1 MSFKKVRDAHRT
13 ENTEDY
19 LEIIADLLN
28 VKGEARIV
36 DIASKLDIA
45 QATANKT
52 IQRLQNQGFV
62 KKEPYRS
69 IFLTLKGQQ
78 VASISK
84 KRHIIVLTFLKNLG
98 LDQNQYIAYVHQNTK
113 ATHVHI
119 IANRINHQGKALND
133 SYIGFKAQNSAEKIA
148 LENGLKTA
156 KEIRHELHF
165 EKEVLKELNKPLKEE
180 I

>member
-1 MSFKKVRDAHRT
+1 MSFKKVRDAHKS

-19 LEIIADLLN
+19 LEIIAELLN
-28 VKGEARIV
+28 IKGEARIV

-52 IQRLQNQGFV
+52 IKRLQNQGFV

-98 LDQNQYIAYVHQNTK
+98 LDI
-113 ATHVHI
+113 
-119 IANRINHQGKALND
+119 
-133 SYIGFKAQNSAEKIA
+133 
-148 LENGLKTA
+148 KTA
-156 KEIRHELHF
+156 EADAEGIEHHVSDKT
-165 EKEVLKELNKPLKEE
+165 LKKMEQFNKRY
-180 I
+180 

>member
-1 MSFKKVRDAHRT
+1 MSFKKVRDAHKS

-36 DIASKLDIA
+36 DIANKLDIA

-84 KRHIIVLTFLKNLG
+84 KKHIIVLTFLKNLG
-98 LDQNQYIAYVHQNTK
+98 LDI
-113 ATHVHI
+113 
-119 IANRINHQGKALND
+119 
-133 SYIGFKAQNSAEKIA
+133 
-148 LENGLKTA
+148 KTA
-156 KEIRHELHF
+156 EADAEGIEHHVSDKT
-165 EKEVLKELNKPLKEE
+165 LKKMEQFNKKF
-180 I
+180 

>member
-1 MSFKKVRDAHRT
+1 MSFKKVRDAHKT

-28 VKGEARIV
+28 TNGEARIV
-36 DIASKLDIA
+36 DIANKLGIA

-52 IQRLQNQGFV
+52 IQRLQNQGYV

-69 IFLTLKGQQ
+69 IFLTLKGQR

-98 LDQNQYIAYVHQNTK
+98 LDA
-113 ATHVHI
+113 
-119 IANRINHQGKALND
+119 
-133 SYIGFKAQNSAEKIA
+133 
-148 LENGLKTA
+148 KTA
-156 KEIRHELHF
+156 EADAEGIEHHVSNKTLKKMELF
-165 EKEVLKELNKPLKEE
+165 NKKN
-180 I
+180 

>member
-1 MSFKKVRDAHRT
+1 MLWIHYKLQIVQYMSFKKVRDAHKT

-28 VKGEARIV
+28 TKGEARIV

-69 IFLTLKGQQ
+69 IFLTLKGQE
-78 VASISK
+78 VASVSK

-98 LDQNQYIAYVHQNTK
+98 LDARTAEADAEGIEH
-113 ATHVHI
+113 HVSD
-119 IANRINHQGKALND
+119 KT
-133 SYIGFKAQNSAEKIA
+133 
-148 LENGLKTA
+148 LK
-156 KEIRHELHF
+156 KMEQF
-165 EKEVLKELNKPLKEE
+165 NKKN
-180 I
+180 

>member
-1 MSFKKVRDAHRT
+1 MLWIHYKLQIIQYMSFKKVRDAHRT

-28 VKGEARIV
+28 TKGEARIV

-69 IFLTLKGQQ
+69 IFLTLKGQE
-78 VASISK
+78 VASASK

-98 LDQNQYIAYVHQNTK
+98 LDARTAEADAEGIEH
-113 ATHVHI
+113 HVSD
-119 IANRINHQGKALND
+119 KT
-133 SYIGFKAQNSAEKIA
+133 
-148 LENGLKTA
+148 LK
-156 KEIRHELHF
+156 KMEQF
-165 EKEVLKELNKPLKEE
+165 NKKN
-180 I
+180 

>member
-1 MSFKKVRDAHRT
+1 MSFKKVRDAHKT

-28 VKGEARIV
+28 TKGEARIV

-69 IFLTLKGQQ
+69 IFLTLKGQK

-98 LDQNQYIAYVHQNTK
+98 LDARTAEADAEGIEH
-113 ATHVHI
+113 HVSD
-119 IANRINHQGKALND
+119 KT
-133 SYIGFKAQNSAEKIA
+133 
-148 LENGLKTA
+148 LK
-156 KEIRHELHF
+156 KMEQF
-165 EKEVLKELNKPLKEE
+165 NKKN
-180 I
+180 

>member
-1 MSFKKVRDAHRT
+1 MLWIHCKLQIVHYMSFKKVRDAHKT

-28 VKGEARIV
+28 TKGEARIV

-52 IQRLQNQGFV
+52 VQRLQNQGYV

-69 IFLTLKGQQ
+69 IFLTLKGQE
-78 VASISK
+78 VASVSK

-98 LDQNQYIAYVHQNTK
+98 LDARTAEADAEGIEH
-113 ATHVHI
+113 HVS
-119 IANRINHQGKALND
+119 NKT
-133 SYIGFKAQNSAEKIA
+133 
-148 LENGLKTA
+148 LK
-156 KEIRHELHF
+156 KMEQF
-165 EKEVLKELNKPLKEE
+165 NKKN
-180 I
+180 